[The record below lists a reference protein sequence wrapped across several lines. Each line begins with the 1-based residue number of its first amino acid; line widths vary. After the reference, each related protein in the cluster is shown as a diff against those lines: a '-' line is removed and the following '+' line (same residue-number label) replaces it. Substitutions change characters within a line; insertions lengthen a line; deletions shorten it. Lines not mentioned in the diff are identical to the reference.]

1 MPAAG
6 LCGIIQEVTEQVAS
20 DRAIN
25 EAAHLYRDIFENC
38 PWGLFQTTADGRYVT
53 ANPALARIYGYE
65 SPGRADESS
74 HRYRRP
80 ALCRARPPR
89 RVAERTAELRTAQE
103 ELLRKERRIRVTT
116 ESGPEARMIIADTGP
131 GIAPDVLPNVFDPLY
146 STKSFGTGLGLPT
159 VRQVVEQH
167 GGTVALTSAP
177 GAGTQVEIRL
187 PRV

>member
-1 MPAAG
+1 M
-6 LCGIIQEVTEQVAS
+6 
-20 DRAIN
+20 
-25 EAAHLYRDIFENC
+25 
-38 PWGLFQTTADGRYVT
+38 
-53 ANPALARIYGYE
+53 
-65 SPGRADESS
+65 
-74 HRYRRP
+74 
-80 ALCRARPPR
+80 
-89 RVAERTAELRTAQE
+89 RTAQE

-116 ESGPEARMIIADTGP
+116 ESGPEPRIIIADTGP